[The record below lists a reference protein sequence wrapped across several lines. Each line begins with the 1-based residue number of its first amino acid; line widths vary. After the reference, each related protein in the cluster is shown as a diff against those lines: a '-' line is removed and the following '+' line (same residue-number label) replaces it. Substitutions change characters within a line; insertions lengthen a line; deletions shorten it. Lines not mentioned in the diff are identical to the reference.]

1 MSLLK
6 SEIDHP
12 LFFSDD
18 DIYVNFDRFDRGK
31 GFNVC
36 FILGYLQFS

>member
-1 MSLLK
+1 MSLFK

-18 DIYVNFDRFDRGK
+18 DIYVNFDRFDVVK
-31 GFNVC
+31 DSMCVS
-36 FILGYLQFS
+36 Y